1 MNDLRRPVGSTDG
14 ATRASDGPGGPSG
27 RARGRWSRSL
37 PPAGRF
43 ALAAVGAG
51 MLLFV
56 DYAVFVL
63 TEAGQRLEN
72 LGLEGAALRDQVDRE
87 GSLWSL
93 SQLSMLS
100 FGIAIL
106 IVFGAALVR
115 RRPGLGLLA
124 AVVMIVSV
132 GLAEVLKEL
141 LPRPELVTGPA
152 WLLRNSFPSGT
163 ATVAAAVAVG
173 ALLVAPGRLRWLVI
187 PAGAVYVAIIG
198 QATQIVG
205 WHRLSGAVG
214 GVLLVLTVA
223 SIALVVL
230 ALAGLVV
237 ASENG
242 RVHRRIR
249 LALLGGAAVVLALGA
264 LILALPVAFPLLVA
278 PTGATSAFVHTSLD
292 LLGVGLTIF
301 AFVVFASVLEP
312 FSLGRQV
319 SSGPAPAATL
329 PPTAS

>member
-1 MNDLRRPVGSTDG
+1 M
-14 ATRASDGPGGPSG
+14 
-27 RARGRWSRSL
+27 
-37 PPAGRF
+37 
-43 ALAAVGAG
+43 
-51 MLLFV
+51 

-63 TEAGQRLEN
+63 TVAGQRLEN

-100 FGIAIL
+100 FGIAIM
-106 IVFGAALVR
+106 IVFGAALIR
-115 RRPGLGLLA
+115 RRPGLGVLA

-132 GLAEVLKEL
+132 ALAEALKEI

-163 ATVAAAVAVG
+163 ATVAAAIAVG

-214 GVLLVLTVA
+214 GVLLVFIVA
-223 SIALVVL
+223 SIALVAL
-230 ALAGLVV
+230 ALADLIV
-237 ASENG
+237 AAEDG

-278 PTGATSAFVHTSLD
+278 PAGATSAFAHTSLD

-301 AFVVFASVLEP
+301 AFVAFAYVLEP
-312 FSLGRQV
+312 FSLGRRAQT
-319 SSGPAPAATL
+319 GHRDIDWET
-329 PPTAS
+329 